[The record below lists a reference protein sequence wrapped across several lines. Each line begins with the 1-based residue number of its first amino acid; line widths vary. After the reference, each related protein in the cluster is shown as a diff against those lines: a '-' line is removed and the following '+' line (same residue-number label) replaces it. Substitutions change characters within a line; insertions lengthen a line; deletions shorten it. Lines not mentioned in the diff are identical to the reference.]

1 MSKEIIVFIEG
12 PAPTAEE
19 RELYASVN
27 GTQFLYAA
35 LCGEIIVKHKFATAV
50 NKDIIPEGYKTT
62 LTEPEE
68 VPQAPSTNPTVPV
81 QGLPVG
87 GLGIQA
93 VGTTDRA
100 PVATSGLQV
109 PTFAPAKDK

>member
-19 RELYASVN
+19 RELYKSVE

-35 LCGEIIVKHKFATAV
+35 LCGDIIVKHSWVAAV
-50 NKDIIPEGYKTT
+50 KESIIPEGYNTVK
-62 LTEPEE
+62 PEQKQLE
-68 VPQAPSTNPTVPV
+68 QVPSTNPTAPV

-100 PVATSGLQV
+100 PVATTSIPV
-109 PTFAPAKDK
+109 PSFVFPKE